1 MIAAVTC
8 FACAPGP
15 CACWYMWFSELMLM
29 LQCLDSLLLLL
40 LLPMP
45 QVQADYGV
53 QPPPP
58 PKPAGAI
65 PRRRGMA
72 R

>member
-1 MIAAVTC
+1 
-8 FACAPGP
+8 
-15 CACWYMWFSELMLM
+15 MWFSELMLM
-29 LQCLDSLLLLL
+29 LQCLDSLLLL